1 MFNNFFNHEE
11 KKSEF
16 SQTLDG
22 NRAREGESLQVNNK
36 IGKYAINQSYS
47 DHL

>member
-22 NRAREGESLQVNNK
+22 NRAREGESLQVNK
-36 IGKYAINQSYS
+36 IGKCAINQSYS